1 VLLARSEM
9 LDKAEVLV
17 NLDSKDQKVSKAQR
31 DLLDL

>member
-9 LDKAEVLV
+9 LDKAAVLV
-17 NLDSKDQKVSKAQR
+17 NLDSKDQKVNKGQQ

>member
-9 LDKAEVLV
+9 LDKAAVLD
-17 NLDSKDQKVSKAQR
+17 NLDSKDRKVSKGQR